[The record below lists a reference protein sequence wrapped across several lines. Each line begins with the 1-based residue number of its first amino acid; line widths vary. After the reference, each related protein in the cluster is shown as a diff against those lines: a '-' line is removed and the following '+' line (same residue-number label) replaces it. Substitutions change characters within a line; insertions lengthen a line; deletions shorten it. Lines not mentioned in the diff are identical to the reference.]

1 MKRLQGIVS
10 SGVAVRSPNPMPAA
24 DDKMRIPVRVR
35 AISSQELPTV
45 TDKYLNENKWW
56 VSPYNFVPEVRAT
69 FDLPEKVSIHDATL
83 RDGEQTPGIVFS
95 IADKIAIAEK
105 LDEVGV
111 ERIEAGMPAVSEQDF
126 EAIKQISKLGL
137 KARIYTFARAMN
149 SDIDKALEC
158 GCHGVIVEVPI
169 GYPKLK
175 YQFKWT
181 WEDVLKKSVGVIN
194 YAKSHGLHVVY
205 FPYDTTRAREEDL
218 RNLLSRI
225 VLDSNPDSVGV
236 VDTMGCALPEAIK
249 YMVRLVKSLTK
260 LPVEVHTHNDFGMAV
275 ATELAGVEAGANC
288 IHSCANGLGE
298 RTGNA
303 PLEELMVALHVLY
316 GYDTQYRLEKLP
328 ELGELVSRISGF
340 ATAVNKPILGE
351 RNFTRESGIGVD
363 LVVKEPL
370 AMFGTHPALTGRRGE
385 IVLGKKS
392 GKASITWN
400 LEQMGIEGTD
410 DEAVAEMLKRVKDKG
425 IEKRGLLTQ
434 KEFREIVDGVLMAV
448 RR

>member
-1 MKRLQGIVS
+1 M
-10 SGVAVRSPNPMPAA
+10 N
-24 DDKMRIPVRVR
+24 
-35 AISSQELPTV
+35 
-45 TDKYLNENKWW
+45 DKYYRENEWW
-56 VSPYNFVPEVRAT
+56 VSPYNFLPEVRGT
-69 FDLPEKVSIHDATL
+69 FDLPERVSIHDATL
-83 RDGEQTPGIVFS
+83 RDGEQTPGVVFS

-111 ERIEAGMPAVSEQDF
+111 DRIEAGMPAVSEQDF

-149 SDIDKALEC
+149 TDIDKALEC
-158 GCHGVIVEVPI
+158 GCHGVIIEIPI

-175 YQFKWT
+175 DQFKWT
-181 WEDVLKKSVGVIN
+181 WEDVLRKSVGVIN
-194 YAKSHGLHVVY
+194 YAKSRGLHVVY

-275 ATELAGVEAGANC
+275 ATELAGVEAGAEC
-288 IHSCANGLGE
+288 VHSCANGLGE

-303 PLEELMVALHVLY
+303 ALEELIVALHVLY
-316 GYDTQYRLEKLP
+316 GYETQYQLSRLP
-328 ELGELVSRISGF
+328 ELGELVSRISRF
-340 ATAVNKPILGE
+340 DIAVNKPILGE

-370 AMFGTHPALTGRRGE
+370 AMFGTHPALTGRKGE
-385 IVLGKKS
+385 VVLGKKS
-392 GKASITWN
+392 GKASITYN
-400 LEQMGIEGTD
+400 LEQMGIAGTD
-410 DEAVAEMLKRVKDKG
+410 DESVSEMLRLVKDKG
-425 IEKRGLLTQ
+425 IEKRGLVSPD
-434 KEFREIVDGVLMAV
+434 EFKDIVEGVLAV
-448 RR
+448 RK

>member
-1 MKRLQGIVS
+1 MK
-10 SGVAVRSPNPMPAA
+10 
-24 DDKMRIPVRVR
+24 
-35 AISSQELPTV
+35 
-45 TDKYLNENKWW
+45 DKYYRENEWW
-56 VSPYNFVPEVRAT
+56 VSPYNFVPEVREK
-69 FDLPEKVSIHDATL
+69 FELPAKVSIHDATL
-83 RDGEQTPGIVFS
+83 RDGEQTPGVVFS

-126 EAIKQISKLGL
+126 EAIKQISKMGL
-137 KARIYTFARAMN
+137 KAKIYTFARAMN
-149 SDIDKALEC
+149 TDIDKALEC

-181 WEDVLKKSVGVIN
+181 WEDVLRKSVGVIN
-194 YAKSHGLHVVY
+194 YAKSRGLHVVY

-275 ATELAGVEAGANC
+275 ATELAGVEAGAEC
-288 IHSCANGLGE
+288 VHSCANGLGE

-303 PLEELMVALHVLY
+303 ALEELMVALHVLY
-316 GYDTQYRLEKLP
+316 GYDTQYKLNKLP
-328 ELGELVSRISGF
+328 ELGALVSRISRF
-340 ATAVNKPILGE
+340 DTAVNKPILGD

-370 AMFGTHPALTGRRGE
+370 AMFGTHPALTGRQGE
-385 IVLGKKS
+385 VVLGKKS
-392 GKASITWN
+392 GKASITYN
-400 LEQMGIEGTD
+400 LEKMGIAGTD
-410 DEAVAEMLKRVKDKG
+410 DESIAEMLRLVKDRG
-425 IEKRGLLTQ
+425 MEKRGLVTPD
-434 KEFREIVDGVLMAV
+434 EFREIVEGVLAV
-448 RR
+448 RK

>member
-1 MKRLQGIVS
+1 M
-10 SGVAVRSPNPMPAA
+10 
-24 DDKMRIPVRVR
+24 
-35 AISSQELPTV
+35 
-45 TDKYLNENKWW
+45 TDKYFRENEWW
-56 VSPYNFVPEVRAT
+56 VSPYNFLPEVRGT

-83 RDGEQTPGIVFS
+83 RDGEQTPGVVFS
-95 IADKIAIAEK
+95 VADKIEIAQK

-126 EAIKQISKLGL
+126 EAIKKISKLGL
-137 KARIYTFARAMN
+137 KARIYTFARAIN
-149 SDIDKALEC
+149 SDIDKAIEC

-169 GYPKLK
+169 GYPKLQ

-181 WEDVLKKSVGVIN
+181 WEDVLRKSVGVIN
-194 YAKSHGLHVVY
+194 YAKSRGLHVVY

-236 VDTMGCALPEAIK
+236 VDTMGCILPEAMK
-249 YMVRLVKSLTK
+249 YMVRLVKSLTN

-275 ATELAGVEAGANC
+275 ATELAGVEAGADC
-288 IHSCANGLGE
+288 VHSCANGLGE

-303 PLEELMVALHVLY
+303 ALEELMVALHVLY
-316 GYDTQYRLEKLP
+316 GYNTQYKLDKLP
-328 ELGELVSRISGF
+328 ELGQLVSRISRF
-340 ATAVNKPILGE
+340 DTAVNKPILGD

-385 IVLGKKS
+385 VVLGKKS
-392 GKASITWN
+392 GKASITYN
-400 LEQMGIEGTD
+400 LEQMGITGAD
-410 DEAVAEMLKRVKDKG
+410 DEAVAEMLKQVKDRG
-425 IEKRGLLTQ
+425 IDKRGLLTQ
-434 KEFREIVDGVLMAV
+434 EEFREIVDGVMAV
-448 RR
+448 RK